1 MSTVHTT
8 LLCLPTA
15 WTQAIS
21 RLRAGGV
28 RGSLEGGGVTTGN
41 GACGVE
47 VVTETFGVSLVYL
60 PW

>member
-15 WTQAIS
+15 WTQEIS
-21 RLRAGGV
+21 RPGAGGV

-41 GACGVE
+41 GARGVE
-47 VVTETFGVSLVYL
+47 VVTENSGVSLV
-60 PW
+60 